1 MTNYEIRVTQVTR
14 DYYRLEADSPKDAEQ
29 QLWTALSTGIMG
41 NIDRNLTLDNE
52 PKIDYTVQLSPEGE
66 PIL

>member
-1 MTNYEIRVTQVTR
+1 MTNYEIRVTQTCR
-14 DYYRLEADSPKDAEQ
+14 DFYRLEADSPADAEK

-41 NIDRNLTLDNE
+41 NIDLNLTLDNE

-66 PIL
+66 PIF

>member
-52 PKIDYTVQLSPEGE
+52 PKIDYNVQLSPEGE